1 MNLGHGHP
9 FHTPLLII
17 PSSNSWSGA
26 SLTNSVTINKK
37 KENGTALAQREYK
50 KNVRKSNQTDQKMN
64 NIHQKS
70 IPKGRKP
77 SRELEKVS

>member
-9 FHTPLLII
+9 FYTPLLII
-17 PSSNSWSGA
+17 PSSNSWSGG

-37 KENGTALAQREYK
+37 KKVEQLWHKESI
-50 KNVRKSNQTDQKMN
+50 RKSNQTDQKMN